1 MQFRNLLVSTREAV
15 AEVTVNRPDKL
26 NALNSET
33 LSELSEAFTALGND
47 PSVRA
52 VVLTGAGEKAFVA
65 GADIAELKSSPPRK
79 AEEISLLG
87 QEAFRKIETLR
98 KPVIAMINGYAL
110 GGGCELAMSCHL
122 RYGSEKALL
131 GQPEIN
137 LAVITGFAG
146 SQRLPRLVGRG
157 RALELLL
164 LGEPVGAQK
173 ALEYGLL
180 NGVFK
185 QEELKEKTF
194 SVAQKLAS
202 KAPLALA
209 AMIEAVTK
217 GSDLEIADGGRL
229 EASLFGL
236 LFSTSDLQ
244 EGMGAF
250 LEKRKPLFKGC

>member
-1 MQFRNLLVSTREAV
+1 MELRNLLIDLKGSV

-26 NALNSET
+26 NALNSQT
-33 LSELSEAFTALGND
+33 LSELHDAFCSLEKDEA
-47 PSVRA
+47 VRA
-52 VVLTGAGEKAFVA
+52 IILTGAGEKAFVA
-65 GADIAELKSSPPRK
+65 GADIAELKSSGPRE
-79 AEEISLLG
+79 AEEVSLVG
-87 QEAFRKIETLR
+87 QKAFRKIETLK

-122 RYGSEKALL
+122 RYGSEKAVL

-146 SQRLPRLVGRG
+146 SQRLARLVGRG

-164 LGEPVGAQK
+164 LGDAITAQK
-173 ALEYGLL
+173 ALEFGLL

-185 QEELKEKTF
+185 PEELRDKTF
-194 SVAQKLAS
+194 EIAAKLS
-202 KAPLALA
+202 GKAPIALSS
-209 AMIEAVTK
+209 MIEAVVK
-217 GSDLEIADGGRL
+217 GNDLNMDDGGRF

-236 LFSTSDLQ
+236 LFTTEDLQ

-250 LEKRKPLFKGC
+250 LEKRKPRFKGK

>member
-1 MQFRNLLVSTREAV
+1 MEFKNLLIEKKETI
-15 AEVTVNRPDKL
+15 AEVIINRPDKL
-26 NALNSET
+26 NALNFET
-33 LSELSEAFTALGND
+33 LTELYEVFNLFEKDASIN
-47 PSVRA
+47 V

-65 GADIAELKSSPPRK
+65 GADIAELKSSGPK
-79 AEEISLLG
+79 QAEKISIFG
-87 QEAFRKIETLR
+87 QRAFRKIETLK

-122 RYGSEKALL
+122 RYGSEKAIL

-164 LGEPVGAQK
+164 LGETITASK
-173 ALEYGLL
+173 ALEFGLL

-185 QEELKEKTF
+185 PEELRDKTF
-194 SVAQKLAS
+194 DIAGKLAK

-209 AMIEAVTK
+209 AMIEAVLR
-217 GSDLEIADGGRL
+217 GSDLNLEDGGRL

-236 LFSTSDLQ
+236 LFSTEDLQ

-250 LEKRKPLFKGC
+250 LEKRKPEFKGK